1 MKLIEFKTNSAQRI
15 YNDYILRCK
24 KTIKT
29 LSESD
34 KEECLLEINSHIY
47 EYIQDHA
54 DRDELEN
61 LLNVLER
68 LGLPEETLKEYVAAK
83 KIDQAVKTLNPKHL
97 IQALYLN
104 IRNGLIYIFL
114 SILGLFF
121 CCFLLLIVFKIIY
134 PENVGLFTGQGTFML
149 GHTTSPEKMNEVLGY
164 WFIPAMILASALLYF
179 IIVFILKI
187 LKKQK

>member
-1 MKLIEFKTNSAQRI
+1 MKLIEFKNNSAQRI

-24 KTIKT
+24 KTIKS
-29 LSESD
+29 LSEPD

-47 EYIQDHA
+47 EYIQDNVA
-54 DRDELEN
+54 NDELEN
-61 LLNVLER
+61 LLNVLDR

-114 SILGLFF
+114 SILGLFL
-121 CCFLLLIVFKIIY
+121 CCFLLLIVFKLIY
-134 PENVGLFTGQGTFML
+134 PHNVGLFTGHGTFML
-149 GHTTSPEKMNEVLGY
+149 GHTTAPENMTEILGN
-164 WFIPAMILASALLYF
+164 WFIPVMILTSALLYI

-187 LKKQK
+187 LKKQN